1 MQELIGD
8 AAGKLH
14 TGRSRNDQ
22 VSFSVIGQCVLCKC
36 SAVLISVMIHE
47 GIQWFIGMYEG
58 GVHLHSF
65 IILTGCH
72 RHEALVT
79 GCDRYCEGPCLTAYN
94 YHGGEGL

>member
-1 MQELIGD
+1 MKE
-8 AAGKLH
+8 
-14 TGRSRNDQ
+14 
-22 VSFSVIGQCVLCKC
+22 
-36 SAVLISVMIHE
+36 
-47 GIQWFIGMYEG
+47 IQWFIGMYEG